1 MVALLSN
8 CNRTSLLIRKTQT
21 THTRHHTEHVVVGGI
36 HADRG
41 GRGGTN
47 SVVRHSEDE
56 RGVINTGQVASTRG
70 LVLLGLE
77 GERVHVDTNGGDVG
91 VVLVRLHLVEVATLT
106 DLETVVAVELEEG
119 SHGRVLAGHAL
130 NAGDRVTRLE
140 HRAVPPVR
148 VVERLLAL
156 PGVDDG
162 VIARHVRVTLHNPDE
177 LLTGVVE
184 VELDLVGGGRDGLT
198 ASELEHINEVLVGHV
213 GELTTLISVEVDVIH
228 VEGGSDE
235 ALGIDTVTD
244 GVGVGE
250 GRGVVPAEV
259 AEVVELEV
267 DAHLVVLEGD
277 EGEGKTRVAAEPEL
291 EGDVEGVLRGA
302 VADDLRGVGLTANA
316 VGITADTTLLDDV
329 GELGDVT
336 NHLGVTGLLAGLL
349 GELVPDLEPVTVVLV
364 NALTTDLKLNGA
376 DKVVANPVEPAELS
390 TRTVSGGDNDRGES
404 GLEVHTVDEITV
416 ALDGTGHLLGEVGG
430 TVEGVLNGLHSEVRV
445 TTVHNLPESDLG
457 VTREVDILSAIGD
470 ELHKTTTCHLLY
482 PGMRKNFGAD
492 AVSVRFN
499 VFFYS

>member
-1 MVALLSN
+1 
-8 CNRTSLLIRKTQT
+8 
-21 THTRHHTEHVVVGGI
+21 
-36 HADRG
+36 
-41 GRGGTN
+41 
-47 SVVRHSEDE
+47 
-56 RGVINTGQVASTRG
+56 
-70 LVLLGLE
+70 VLLGLE
-77 GERVHVDTNGGDVG
+77 GERVNVDANSGDVG
-91 VVLVRLHLVEVATLT
+91 VVLVGLHLVEVATLT
-106 DLETVVAVELEEG
+106 DLEAVVAVELEEG
-119 SHGRVLAGHAL
+119 RDGRVLTSHAL

-162 VIARHVRVTLHNPDE
+162 VITRHIGVALHNPDE

-184 VELDLVGGGRDGLT
+184 VELDLVGGGSDGLA
-198 ASELEHINEVLVGHV
+198 ASELEHIDEVLVGHV
-213 GELTTLISVEVDVIH
+213 GELAALISVEVDVID

-250 GRGVVPAEV
+250 GRGVVPAEI

-302 VADDLRGVGLTANA
+302 VADDLRGVGLTTNA
-316 VGITADTTLLDDV
+316 VSIAADTTLLDDV

-349 GELVPDLEPVTVVLV
+349 GELIPDLEPVTVVLV
-364 NALTTDLKLNGA
+364 DALTTDLELDGA
-376 DKVVANPVEPAELS
+376 HKVVTNPVEPAELS
-390 TRTVSGGDNDRGES
+390 TRAVSRVDNDRGES
-404 GLEVHTVDEITV
+404 SLEVHTVDEITV

-430 TVEGVLNGLHSEVRV
+430 TVERVLDGLHREVSV
-445 TTVHNLPESDLG
+445 TTVNDLPERDLG
-457 VTREVDILSAIGD
+457 VTGKVNILSAIGD
-470 ELHKTTTCHLLY
+470 ELHKTTSCHLLY

-499 VFFYS
+499 VFFPQRFFVAFKRRHLILLKIADNQRKLQSIHSMICN